1 MVLFVFVVAFG
12 ILIGRVEKQHLSY
25 LECRECS
32 VGMVGYV
39 KDGYE

>member
-12 ILIGRVEKQHLSY
+12 VLIGRVEKQHLSY
-25 LECRECS
+25 LEHRECLA
-32 VGMVGYV
+32 GMVGYV